1 MRHSALLDAVMQ
13 GDDISGNPNG
23 YRFVSPIM
31 GPVDLQKENEA
42 SEIMM
47 GRKPTASHQFKRSR
61 LRTKD
66 RIL

>member
-13 GDDISGNPNG
+13 GDNISGNPNG

-47 GRKPTASHQFKRSR
+47 GRKPKTDH
-61 LRTKD
+61 
-66 RIL
+66 